1 MKKLLILLLI
11 TPLALFSQEKIIGK
25 IMEANEKGFHVSL
38 NGANVYWLDTSVGTI
53 TDIDG
58 NFSLPY
64 KKEFKKL
71 IISYVGYRTDTLAIN
86 EPKWYITC

>member
-1 MKKLLILLLI
+1 MKLLLYLLLF
-11 TPLALFSQEKIIGK
+11 TPCLLFSQEKVIGK
-25 IMEANEKGFHVSL
+25 IMEANENGYHVSL

-64 KKEFKKL
+64 KEEYNKL
-71 IISYVGYRTDTLAIN
+71 VVSYIGYKTDT
-86 EPKWYITC
+86 